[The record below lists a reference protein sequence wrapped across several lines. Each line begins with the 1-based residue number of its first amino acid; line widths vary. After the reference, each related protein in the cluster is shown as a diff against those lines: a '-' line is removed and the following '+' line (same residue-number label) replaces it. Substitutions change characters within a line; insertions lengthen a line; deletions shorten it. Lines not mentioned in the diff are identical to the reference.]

1 MIRKLVLVFAT
12 RREVFGSRQLSA
24 LRDLGGAHFDF
35 LAALLF
41 TENYGV
47 QRAAI
52 IPRCIIEERAR
63 FVDRTNSHKFL
74 LRDDIWDVNG
84 ARDMTRELRAVSL

>member
-35 LAALLF
+35 LAALLL
-41 TENYGV
+41 
-47 QRAAI
+47 RAAI
-52 IPRCIIEERAR
+52 IPRCIIEERAT